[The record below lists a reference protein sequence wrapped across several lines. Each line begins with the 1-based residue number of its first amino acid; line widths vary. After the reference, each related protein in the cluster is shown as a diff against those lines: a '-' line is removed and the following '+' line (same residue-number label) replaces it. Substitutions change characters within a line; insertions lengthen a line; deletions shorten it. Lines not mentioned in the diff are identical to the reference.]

1 MGQSLRPSRKP
12 RVLFVCIGNSC
23 RSQMAEGFARA
34 YGADVME
41 VLSAGLY
48 PAPIIAPLTKKT
60 MLEKNIDIS
69 THFPKS
75 LDMLPGGPVHIVINM
90 SGHSMPVPAGATLEE
105 WQVQDPIGLSEDVF
119 RAVARDIEHRVMNL
133 VLALRGKS
141 TTALR

>member
-1 MGQSLRPSRKP
+1 MGQNLRPTRKQ
-12 RVLFVCIGNSC
+12 RVLFVCVGNSC

-69 THFPKS
+69 AHFPKS
-75 LDMLPGGPVHIVINM
+75 LDMLPAGPIHLVINM
-90 SGHSMPVPAGATLEE
+90 SGYSMPIPAGALHEE
-105 WQVQDPIGLSEDVF
+105 WIVQDPIGLSEDFF

-133 VLALRGKS
+133 VLA
-141 TTALR
+141 